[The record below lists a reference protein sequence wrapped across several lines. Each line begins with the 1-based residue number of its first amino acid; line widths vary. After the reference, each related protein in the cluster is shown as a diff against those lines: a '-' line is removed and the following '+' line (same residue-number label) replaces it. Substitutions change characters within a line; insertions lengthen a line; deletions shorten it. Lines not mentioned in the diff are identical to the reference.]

1 MPVFTYIAVDR
12 TGLEM
17 KGEIEASDAKE
28 VAKIL
33 RERSLFLVKV
43 REGSGVALD
52 DGFFSRLKK
61 YAAFLKPGQY
71 LPVMSGDLVIFY
83 RQVALMLRAGYTLIS
98 AIDTTHEL
106 QSKFWLR
113 RTLTRMGRAI
123 RHGSSFSAAMSK
135 EKKLFSPMVA
145 NLVACGEQSGNLD
158 SILERLA
165 ENLEANKE
173 LKRQLITAMFYPCFI
188 LVASLGV
195 VVVMVYYVIPKFSIF
210 LSARHAELPASTMA
224 LMNISEWAKTY
235 GLIVGGVAGA
245 VVFLILIAY
254 TTKPGKHFIDGILLR
269 VPLIG
274 TSLLLSGMARAG
286 WTMAILLNAGI
297 TALEAM
303 RITAGVQ
310 GNLVLATCF
319 KRSANGLLEGRSLSR
334 TFEQKHIPVMMRHM
348 AAVGESS
355 GQLDVVM
362 EEVGE
367 YYRKELMAKV
377 KLMAT
382 MIEPCLILGV
392 GGLVFYVY
400 YALFQAVMS
409 VSKGGM

>member
-1 MPVFTYIAVDR
+1 MAVFTYIAVDR
-12 TGLEM
+12 TGRET
-17 KGEIEASDAKE
+17 KGEIEATDTKE

-43 REGSGVALD
+43 KEGAGLALD
-52 DGFFSRLKK
+52 ETFFSRVKK
-61 YAAFLKPGQY
+61 YAGFLKPAQF

-83 RQVALMLRAGYTLIS
+83 RQVALMLRAGYTLIA
-98 AIDTTHEL
+98 AIDTIYEL
-106 QSKFWLR
+106 QTKFWLR
-113 RTLTRMGRAI
+113 RTLARMGRAV
-123 RHGSSFSAAMSK
+123 RHGTSFSKAMAK
-135 EKKLFSPMVA
+135 EKRLFPPMA
-145 NLVACGEQSGNLD
+145 TNLIACGEQSGNLD

-165 ENLEANKE
+165 ENIEANKD
-173 LKRQLITAMFYPCFI
+173 LKRHLITAMFYPCFVLI
-188 LVASLGV
+188 ASLGV
-195 VVVMVYYVIPKFSIF
+195 VVVMVTYVIPKFSIF
-210 LSARHAELPASTMA
+210 LSARHAQLPASTMA
-224 LMNISEWAKTY
+224 LMDISDWARTY
-235 GLIVGGVAGA
+235 GGIVAGVFGA
-245 VVFLILIAY
+245 VVFLVLVIY
-254 TTKPGKHFIDGILLR
+254 TTTPGKRFFDRVLLN

-286 WTMAILLNAGI
+286 WTLAILLNSGI

-303 RITAGVQ
+303 RITSGVQ
-310 GNLVLATCF
+310 SNLVLSDCF
-319 KRSANGLLEGRSLSR
+319 KRSAAGLLEGRSLSG
-334 TFEQKHIPVMMRHM
+334 TFEQKYIPLMMRHM